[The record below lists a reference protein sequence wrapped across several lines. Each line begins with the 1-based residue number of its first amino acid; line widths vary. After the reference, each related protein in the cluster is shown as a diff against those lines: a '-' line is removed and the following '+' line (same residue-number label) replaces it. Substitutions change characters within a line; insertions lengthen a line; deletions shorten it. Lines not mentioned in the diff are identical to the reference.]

1 RQLLDHQGRRMV
13 VVTPTLKAAKVAQAE
28 VCTAAGSAA
37 WLAFQHGWRWT
48 DEGAWTRLTVGQ
60 TDPVSG
66 GVYTG
71 PDDAAVLRPGDLLVV
86 DEAGMLDQDTAR
98 ALLTVADQCQA
109 RLALLGDRH
118 QLAAVGRGGVLDLA
132 ARYVDPTDHLTLDG
146 VHRFTR
152 ADDDGV
158 PGPDTAYAD
167 LTLAMRTGD
176 DPGAVFEALAAR
188 GQLRLHPDEAAL
200 SEALAAL
207 AAEHHGK
214 AERVAIVVN
223 TRQQVTELNAAIRDR
238 LVADGRVDD
247 RAVVITGAGQRIG
260 AGDRIATRRN
270 DRALGVANR
279 DMWTVTAVGPH
290 GELVVTP
297 ADASPGRVTPSDSA
311 PGSVTPGAVGE
322 RVLPANYVTSHV
334 DLAYAS
340 TAHGV
345 QGDTV
350 PAGHVLIGEHTGA
363 GSAYVGMTRGRAAN
377 TAHLVASDLSDARE
391 QWIAVFARN
400 GADLGPGHAAELA
413 AAEAARYAQPRPLD
427 QVLVELRRAWTVE
440 QRCLDRL
447 ALTTPR
453 RDALRELI
461 ALGPDPAAQLPAL
474 EAACRR
480 AANDAED
487 TTGRAEASG
496 AVVAAAD
503 RLRDVLLGEWAAQ
516 RGAAHTAAQTL
527 QQGPGRLGFR
537 RAAVVRAR
545 DQLTAWADNWR
556 PHLPTLPTDPDR
568 IAQVT
573 GRSDDRPVLW
583 AALDASARRQAERA
597 HPECRDLR
605 AVAGAAQRA
614 HEQARHALAEARRG
628 RDQRLAR
635 LGSTARAPHPT
646 GRLPDPTGRLAELER
661 DVAADRQELTDVRA
675 HITRLLVEP
684 SLTAQSRDRLD
695 REREAWRAGREAEQ
709 AARRAG
715 TTSPTGRT
723 PAVRVPPPP
732 PPSLVLRPAPGR
744 GVPR

>member
-1 RQLLDHQGRRMV
+1 
-13 VVTPTLKAAKVAQAE
+13 
-28 VCTAAGSAA
+28 
-37 WLAFQHGWRWT
+37 
-48 DEGAWTRLTVGQ
+48 
-60 TDPVSG
+60 
-66 GVYTG
+66 
-71 PDDAAVLRPGDLLVV
+71 
-86 DEAGMLDQDTAR
+86 
-98 ALLTVADQCQA
+98 
-109 RLALLGDRH
+109 
-118 QLAAVGRGGVLDLA
+118 
-132 ARYVDPTDHLTLDG
+132 
-146 VHRFTR
+146 
-152 ADDDGV
+152 
-158 PGPDTAYAD
+158 
-167 LTLAMRTGD
+167 
-176 DPGAVFEALAAR
+176 
-188 GQLRLHPDEAAL
+188 
-200 SEALAAL
+200 
-207 AAEHHGK
+207 
-214 AERVAIVVN
+214 
-223 TRQQVTELNAAIRDR
+223 
-238 LVADGRVDD
+238 
-247 RAVVITGAGQRIG
+247 
-260 AGDRIATRRN
+260 
-270 DRALGVANR
+270 
-279 DMWTVTAVGPH
+279 
-290 GELVVTP
+290 
-297 ADASPGRVTPSDSA
+297 
-311 PGSVTPGAVGE
+311 
-322 RVLPANYVTSHV
+322 VLPADYVTEHV

-363 GSAYVGMTRGRAAN
+363 ASAYVGMTRGRAAN

-413 AAEAARYAQPRPLD
+413 AAEAARYVRSRPLD
-427 QVLVELRRAWTVE
+427 QVLAELRRAWTVE

-474 EAACRR
+474 EAACGR

-487 TTGRAEASG
+487 ATGRAEASG
-496 AVVAAAD
+496 AVVAAAAD

-537 RAAVVRAR
+537 RAAVIRAR

-583 AALDASARRQAERA
+583 AALDASARRQAERG
-597 HPECRDLR
+597 HPESRELR

-614 HEQARHALAEARRG
+614 YEQARHALAEARRG
-628 RDQRLAR
+628 RDQRLAHF
-635 LGSTARAPHPT
+635 GSIAWA
-646 GRLPDPTGRLAELER
+646 PDPAGRLAELER

-675 HITRLLVEP
+675 QITRLVAEP
-684 SLTAQSRDRLD
+684 SLLAQPRDRLD

-732 PPSLVLRPAPGR
+732 PPSLGLRPPPGR
-744 GVPR
+744 GIPR